1 MLWQAI
7 PENGRLKGG
16 ITEPKPSKEVQHLIA
31 ILNVRMK
38 AGMKKCC
45 NRFALLEVLLH
56 DRPHIPSLH
65 STIPAIIGQDAH
77 GGSHVA
83 LSLAA
88 TANHHS
94 TWYRS
99 ALESCQHSR
108 RAIPQAI
115 SVLTNK
121 NLTAGV
127 HSASDEVKS
136 FEF

>member
-1 MLWQAI
+1 M
-7 PENGRLKGG
+7 
-16 ITEPKPSKEVQHLIA
+16 A

-38 AGMKKCC
+38 AGMKECC

-56 DRPHIPSLH
+56 DRPHIPSLD

-108 RAIPQAI
+108 RAISQAV
-115 SVLTNK
+115 SVLADED
-121 NLTAGV
+121 LTGSI
-127 HSASDEVKS
+127 HKSDK
-136 FEF
+136 